1 MDLIEKL
8 YTFEV
13 RDKFGLSSEK
23 LSEFAREG
31 AQQMAAD
38 LGWSISEVKFSDIPS
53 KIEDGFTV
61 HSFDFFGKSN
71 AQGELDKNS
80 NPNQGS
86 TPYSKS
92 AVSDVNI

>member
-13 RDKFGLSSEK
+13 RDKFGLSPEK
-23 LSEFAREG
+23 LSEYAREG

-38 LGWSISEVKFSDIPS
+38 LGWSISEVKLSDIPS

-71 AQGELDKNS
+71 TQDELNKSS
-80 NPNQGS
+80 NPTQES
-86 TPYSKS
+86 APYSKS
-92 AVSDVNI
+92 AASDVNI